1 MNWRELSDRELVDRC
16 LAGEED
22 AWRELV
28 RRFTRL
34 LRGVI
39 FKTLMGRS
47 MKNPLPVNPV
57 DLVDDLVQEVFR
69 RLTTNGCRPLRDL
82 EWRHE
87 KALVGLLKATAS
99 TAGLDYLR
107 RIDADRR
114 AVDKE
119 VPLDAPG
126 VEPAVT
132 SAFNH
137 EVEQRVLLQQL
148 ARCLESVLKG
158 EEHLRRSVAMFL
170 LYFGHKVTAM
180 EISRVYKLDV
190 RVVENTVARLARVA
204 RARCIN

>member
-1 MNWRELSDRELVDRC
+1 MNWHELSDRELVERC
-16 LAGEED
+16 LKGDEE
-22 AWRELV
+22 AWRELL
-28 RRFTRL
+28 RRFMRL
-34 LRGVI
+34 LRGIV
-39 FKTLMGRS
+39 FKTLTGRS
-47 MKNPLPVNPV
+47 IRNPLPVNPA
-57 DLVDDLVQEVFR
+57 DLVDDVVQEAFR
-69 RLTTNGCRPLRDL
+69 RLTMNGCRPLREL

-87 KALVGLLKATAS
+87 KALIGLLKATAS
-99 TAGLDYLR
+99 TAALDYLR
-107 RIDADRR
+107 RIEADRR

-180 EISRVYKLDV
+180 EISRVYRLDV